1 MKALSAAQ
9 LENAILVAEPSKPSS
24 ALTDEAAH
32 ARGMTVSRLSR
43 MLNGDLDTITLKA
56 LAKAPADRYVTIA
69 AFAEDLR
76 RHLEGRTVLAR
87 PTSWSYRAR
96 KFAARNKLVVG
107 AASMVA
113 VVLVVATGVST
124 WQAQRA
130 ELAATQAQRQA
141 KRAEAVRD
149 VLTDLFRASS
159 SQQRSAQQVRG
170 MTAVELLERGAA
182 QVDTLQQSA
191 PDAHAHLLR
200 IFGDIH
206 HELELYGRSL
216 QLHEKSVASARA
228 FHGKDAYETVMAE
241 MQFAGVLREMQRAD
255 EGWPLVEHALAVL
268 SKIAPRS
275 PGYAQA
281 LSLESAFLGSKQ
293 PQRAVRAGEAAVRLM
308 EELGLQD
315 YRATSA
321 RYVYAHALIL
331 ANDTERAVPELRR
344 AAFEFE
350 QLFGADYIDV
360 AWINTMLA
368 EGLRQLG
375 RLDEARVALQH
386 AIEIFEKHP
395 EKRATGLAQARSSLS
410 KLLQAM
416 GDWRGSREQVDL
428 AILDR
433 LQSSEKAMPTID
445 QLRSLRSMLLVEQG
459 SLQEGITEFLELQR
473 AAPKEQHHAHLLF
486 CEVLARAYVALGN
499 LSAAHEQIG
508 RGKRILLEYG
518 ASSNRAFA
526 LATTAAQ
533 VAAAEGNMSEALNEL
548 DNARK
553 ALNVTSIESARDPE
567 LALAA
572 ARVYDLLGQF
582 EQGRAISA
590 PFLATLLAE
599 ATGKPTMRTHGELA
613 FLAARARVDTDPDT
627 AKQLLAVAVESL
639 RKTQVP
645 TSPLLKR
652 VEKAQ
657 AAVVAQTA
665 QRR

>member
-1 MKALSAAQ
+1 
-9 LENAILVAEPSKPSS
+9 
-24 ALTDEAAH
+24 
-32 ARGMTVSRLSR
+32 
-43 MLNGDLDTITLKA
+43 
-56 LAKAPADRYVTIA
+56 
-69 AFAEDLR
+69 
-76 RHLEGRTVLAR
+76 
-87 PTSWSYRAR
+87 
-96 KFAARNKLVVG
+96 
-107 AASMVA
+107 
-113 VVLVVATGVST
+113 
-124 WQAQRA
+124 
-130 ELAATQAQRQA
+130 
-141 KRAEAVRD
+141 
-149 VLTDLFRASS
+149 
-159 SQQRSAQQVRG
+159 
-170 MTAVELLERGAA
+170 
-182 QVDTLQQSA
+182 
-191 PDAHAHLLR
+191 
-200 IFGDIH
+200 
-206 HELELYGRSL
+206 
-216 QLHEKSVASARA
+216 
-228 FHGKDAYETVMAE
+228 MAE
-241 MQFAGVLREMQRAD
+241 MQFAGVLRRMQRAD

-275 PGYAQA
+275 AGYAQA
-281 LSLESAFLGSKQ
+281 LSLESAFLSSKQ
-293 PQRAVRAGEAAVRLM
+293 PQRSVRAGEAALRLM

-315 YRATSA
+315 YRATTA
-321 RYVYAHALIL
+321 RYVYAQALIF
-331 ANDTERAVPELRR
+331 ANDTERAVPELRK

-375 RLDEARVALQH
+375 RLDEARAALQH

-410 KLLQAM
+410 RLLQAM

-445 QLRSLRSMLLVEQG
+445 QLHSLRSMLLVEQG
-459 SLQEGITEFLELQR
+459 SLQEGITQFLELQR

-486 CEVLARAYVALGN
+486 CEILARAYVALGN

-508 RGKRILLEYG
+508 RCKRILLEYG

-553 ALNVTSIESARDPE
+553 ALNVTSIEPAREPE

-590 PFLATLLAE
+590 PLLATLLAE
-599 ATGKPTMRTHGELA
+599 PTGKPTMRTRGELA

-645 TSPLLKR
+645 TSPLLER

-665 QRR
+665 LRR

>member
-1 MKALSAAQ
+1 
-9 LENAILVAEPSKPSS
+9 
-24 ALTDEAAH
+24 
-32 ARGMTVSRLSR
+32 
-43 MLNGDLDTITLKA
+43 
-56 LAKAPADRYVTIA
+56 
-69 AFAEDLR
+69 
-76 RHLEGRTVLAR
+76 
-87 PTSWSYRAR
+87 
-96 KFAARNKLVVG
+96 
-107 AASMVA
+107 
-113 VVLVVATGVST
+113 
-124 WQAQRA
+124 
-130 ELAATQAQRQA
+130 
-141 KRAEAVRD
+141 
-149 VLTDLFRASS
+149 
-159 SQQRSAQQVRG
+159 
-170 MTAVELLERGAA
+170 
-182 QVDTLQQSA
+182 
-191 PDAHAHLLR
+191 
-200 IFGDIH
+200 
-206 HELELYGRSL
+206 
-216 QLHEKSVASARA
+216 
-228 FHGKDAYETVMAE
+228 
-241 MQFAGVLREMQRAD
+241 
-255 EGWPLVEHALAVL
+255 
-268 SKIAPRS
+268 
-275 PGYAQA
+275 
-281 LSLESAFLGSKQ
+281 
-293 PQRAVRAGEAAVRLM
+293 
-308 EELGLQD
+308 
-315 YRATSA
+315 
-321 RYVYAHALIL
+321 
-331 ANDTERAVPELRR
+331 
-344 AAFEFE
+344 
-350 QLFGADYIDV
+350 
-360 AWINTMLA
+360 
-368 EGLRQLG
+368 
-375 RLDEARVALQH
+375 
-386 AIEIFEKHP
+386 
-395 EKRATGLAQARSSLS
+395 
-410 KLLQAM
+410 M

-665 QRR
+665 PRR